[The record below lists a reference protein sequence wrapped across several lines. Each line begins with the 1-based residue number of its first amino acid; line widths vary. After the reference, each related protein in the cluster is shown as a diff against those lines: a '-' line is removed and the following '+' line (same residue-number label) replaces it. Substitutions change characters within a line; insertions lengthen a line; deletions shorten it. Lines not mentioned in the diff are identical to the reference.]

1 MRYLRYLQKIAAG
14 LSCGALLLITS
25 PTLAQDY
32 PSRPVRIVVPAPAGG
47 PTDILARLVGQKL
60 SEAWSQPVIV
70 ENRAG
75 ANQIIGTEA
84 VAKAAPDGYTLLMAV
99 DSTLTMHPHAYKKLP
114 YDALKDFA
122 PVTTVA
128 NSWVAAFTH
137 ASSPATTLAE
147 ALALARAAP
156 GKQSYGSGTLTTQV
170 IAERISQ
177 LAGVKMLYVPYKGSA
192 PAFAALLAG
201 DINLSFDGFAAY
213 RGAVT
218 QGKLRV
224 LAVTGDKRAS
234 ALPNVPTFGE
244 LGFPGLSFGV
254 WLGVV
259 APAGTPSAI
268 LDRVSRQTNLA
279 IEQGEVREKFSAMG
293 LEPFPSNPEKMAA
306 FIRAESEKWSK
317 VIKDAGINLE

>member
-1 MRYLRYLQKIAAG
+1 MCCLTKLRRIAAA
-14 LSCGALLLITS
+14 LSCIPPMIVTS
-25 PTLAQDY
+25 GSLAQDY

-47 PTDILARLVGQKL
+47 PTDVLARLVGQKL

-84 VAKAAPDGYTLLMAV
+84 VAKATPDGYTLLMAV

-128 NSWVAAFTH
+128 NSWIAVLTNAA
-137 ASSPATTLAE
+137 SPAKTFSE
-147 ALALARAAP
+147 ALALAKAAP

-170 IAERISQ
+170 IAERVSQ

-192 PAFAALLAG
+192 PTFAALLAG
-201 DINLSFDGFAAY
+201 DVNLSFDGFAPY
-213 RGAVT
+213 RGAVA
-218 QGKLRV
+218 QGKIRV
-224 LAVTGDKRAS
+224 LAVTGDKRVS
-234 ALPNVPTFGE
+234 ALPDVPTFAE
-244 LGFPGLSFGV
+244 LGFPGLSTGV

-259 APAGTPSAI
+259 APAGTPPAI
-268 LDRVSRQTNLA
+268 VNRVSQQINHS
-279 IEQGEVREKFSAMG
+279 IEQGDIREKFAAMG

-306 FIRAESEKWSK
+306 FIRAESDKWST
-317 VIKDAGINLE
+317 VIKEAGISLE

>member
-1 MRYLRYLQKIAAG
+1 MRFITYLNKIVAAA
-14 LSCGALLLITS
+14 SCVAPMFIASTS
-25 PTLAQDY
+25 LAQDY

-60 SEAWSQPVIV
+60 SEAWAQPVIV

-84 VAKAAPDGYTLLMAV
+84 VAKATPDGYTLLMAV

-128 NSWVAAFTH
+128 NSWVAALTN
-137 ASSPATTLAE
+137 ASSPAKTLAE
-147 ALALARAAP
+147 ALALAKAAP

-170 IAERISQ
+170 IAERVSQ
-177 LAGVKMLYVPYKGSA
+177 IAGVKMLYVPYKGSA
-192 PAFAALLAG
+192 PTFAALLAG
-201 DINLSFDGFAAY
+201 DINLSFDGFAPY

-234 ALPNVPTFGE
+234 ALPDVPTFGE

-254 WLGVV
+254 WLGIV

-268 LDRVSRQTNLA
+268 VSRVSHQTNLA
-279 IEQGEVREKFSAMG
+279 IEQGDVREKFAAMG
-293 LEPFPSNPEKMAA
+293 LEPFPSSPEKMAA
-306 FIRAESEKWSK
+306 FIRAESEKWGK
-317 VIKDAGINLE
+317 VIKEAGISLE

>member
-1 MRYLRYLQKIAAG
+1 MRRTSTFRRMMAA
-14 LSCGALLLITS
+14 LSCVAPMLATS
-25 PTLAQDY
+25 ASIAQDY
-32 PSRPVRIVVPAPAGG
+32 PSRPVRIIVPAPAGG
-47 PTDILARLVGQKL
+47 PTDVLARLVGQKL
-60 SEAWSQPVIV
+60 SERWSQPVIV

-128 NSWVAAFTH
+128 NSWVAALNH
-137 ASSPATTLAE
+137 AASPAKTLAE
-147 ALALARAAP
+147 ALALAKAAP

-170 IAERISQ
+170 IAERVSQ

-192 PAFAALLAG
+192 PTYAALLAG
-201 DINLSFDGFAAY
+201 DINLSFDGFAPY

-234 ALPNVPTFGE
+234 ALPDVPTFGE

-254 WLGVV
+254 WLGIV
-259 APAGTPSAI
+259 APGGTPSAI
-268 LDRVSRQTNLA
+268 LNRVSQDTNRALEQTD
-279 IEQGEVREKFSAMG
+279 IREKFSGMG

-306 FIRAESEKWSK
+306 FIRAESEKWAK
-317 VIKDAGINLE
+317 VIKEAGISLD